1 MRTLPRIAV
10 LSIFVLIFTSGCA
23 TTGAMQGVPIKDRQ
37 MKEISAVSGPQNMY
51 FIDVP
56 SPDNIISEKLMIASL
71 EFGSST
77 AIDALV
83 EILSSEKPVT
93 IGVVGDSDA
102 VNAATVKAALKELK
116 NKKTAGTVYLVA
128 DTKAQEELHDLAQT
142 VGIKLIVIPLK

>member
-1 MRTLPRIAV
+1 
-10 LSIFVLIFTSGCA
+10 
-23 TTGAMQGVPIKDRQ
+23 MQGVPIKDRK
-37 MKEISAVSGPQNMY
+37 MKEISAVSVPQNMY

-83 EILSSEKPVT
+83 EILSSEKPVM

-102 VNAATVKAALKELK
+102 VNAATAKAALKELK

-128 DTKAQEELHDLAQT
+128 DTKAREELHDLAQT
-142 VGIKLIVIPLK
+142 VGIKLIVVPLK